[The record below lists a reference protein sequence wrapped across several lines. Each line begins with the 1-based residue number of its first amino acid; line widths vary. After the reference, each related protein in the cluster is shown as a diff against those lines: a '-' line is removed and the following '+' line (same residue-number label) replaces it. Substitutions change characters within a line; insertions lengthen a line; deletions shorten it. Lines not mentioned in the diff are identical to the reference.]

1 MIARVD
7 PGGRLLCM
15 TTFAEYLEQWD
26 LAQDRRLVSKRIPG
40 LEQVLALDNGCV
52 TLAKGHVKH
61 HHVNGEA
68 KVLVQR
74 GAVAVASAEN
84 SSTVLVANRQR
95 VLTLSP
101 TGEQRDH
108 YPADMGVSTMA
119 RSATWLVLGYRDG
132 NIELVSL
139 KTGAK
144 RQGFSFKDVPASPVE
159 RILIGPMNTLIVGYA
174 NGLLGIWNLQSGRR
188 LEHVHLHGP
197 VIHLLLTRDQLHAAT
212 ELGHHMTWDL
222 SVLRSGYCAL
232 LQQVWDK
239 VPVVWRD
246 GRPVLQPPPSDHRCK
261 PDPG

>member
-7 PGGRLLCM
+7 PGGRQLCVA
-15 TTFAEYLEQWD
+15 TFTEYLEQWD
-26 LAQDRRLVSKRIPG
+26 LAKDRRHVRKRIPG
-40 LEQVLALDNGCV
+40 LEQVLAPGDGCI
-52 TLAKGHVKH
+52 TLARGQVAH
-61 HHVNGEA
+61 HHSTGKT
-68 KVLVQR
+68 KVLVPR
-74 GAVAVASAEN
+74 EAVAVAASEKPSA
-84 SSTVLVANRQR
+84 VLVASRQR
-95 VLTLSP
+95 VLTLSSS
-101 TGEQRDH
+101 GEQIAH
-108 YPADMGVSTMA
+108 YPADVGVSTMA
-119 RSATWLVLGYRDG
+119 RSADWLVLGYRDG

-139 KTGAK
+139 QTGAK

-197 VIHLLLTRDQLHAAT
+197 VIHLLLTRDRLYAAT
-212 ELGHHMTWDL
+212 ELGHHVSWDL
-222 SVLRSGYCAL
+222 SVLRSGYCTL